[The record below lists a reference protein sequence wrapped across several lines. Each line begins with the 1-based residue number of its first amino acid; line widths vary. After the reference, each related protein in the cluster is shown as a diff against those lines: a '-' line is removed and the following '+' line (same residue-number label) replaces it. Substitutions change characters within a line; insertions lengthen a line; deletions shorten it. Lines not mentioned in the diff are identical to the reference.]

1 MEKAKVEKVGRSS
14 HKGMNLPLH
23 ESEVRSEKN
32 GEEKETYLHVSE
44 SFPRENSYSSAP

>member
-1 MEKAKVEKVGRSS
+1 
-14 HKGMNLPLH
+14 MNLPLH

-32 GEEKETYLHVSE
+32 GEEGETYLHVSE